1 MPMNGTPDATPAAR
15 PGFRARC
22 RWLTAGILLAILV
35 FLTVNVAAHGPLI
48 GLDHSIGHAIQSV
61 AHRRSLRWVRHGP
74 TTPARLIIDFGG
86 FGIAFPLL
94 GLAAVWAAV
103 RRRSVRPLVAA
114 AVAAVGTLG
123 AIYVGKRLV
132 RQATPRHPHLGP
144 HALGSFPSGHM
155 ATACV
160 CYFLIAVL
168 LFPAGSP
175 RAAGQRLARRGR
187 RLALGAATVLCVLIG
202 ASLLWCDLHWFSDV
216 AAGAVLAALLVML
229 GAWLDQPGAG
239 LPPRPAVRPEPTP
252 LDQAGR

>member
-1 MPMNGTPDATPAAR
+1 MPMNGTRDATPAAR
-15 PGFRARC
+15 PGFSARC

-48 GLDHSIGHAIQSV
+48 SLDHSIGHAIQSV

-123 AIYVGKRLV
+123 AIYVGKRLI

-175 RAAGQRLARRGR
+175 RAAGRRLARRGR
-187 RLALGAATVLCVLIG
+187 RLALAAATVLCVLIG

-239 LPPRPAVRPEPTP
+239 APARAAVRPE